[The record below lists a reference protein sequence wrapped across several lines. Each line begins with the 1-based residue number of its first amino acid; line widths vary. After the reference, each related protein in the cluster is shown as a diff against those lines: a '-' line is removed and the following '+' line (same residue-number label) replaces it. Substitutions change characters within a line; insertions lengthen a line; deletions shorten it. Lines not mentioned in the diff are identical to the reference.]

1 MTELARQ
8 KRNAYMREYRKNN
21 KEKIREIQLKYW
33 ERKALGQEED
43 FKKELTE
50 DSTTMKEL
58 RSEKLSEKLE
68 NMIDGETISFY
79 IEDLDSEIVKEIES
93 NN

>member
-21 KEKIREIQLKYW
+21 KEKIKEIQMKYW

-43 FKKELTE
+43 LKKELTE
-50 DSTTMKEL
+50 DSTIMKEL

-79 IEDLDSEIVKEIES
+79 IEDLDSEIFEEIES

>member
-43 FKKELTE
+43 FKKELKE
-50 DSTTMKEL
+50 DSTTMKAL
-58 RSEKLSEKLE
+58 RFEKLSERLE
-68 NMIDGETISFY
+68 NMTDGETISFY
-79 IEDLDSEIVKEIES
+79 VEDLDLELLTEIES

>member
-43 FKKELTE
+43 FKKELTK
-50 DSTTMKEL
+50 DSTIMKEL